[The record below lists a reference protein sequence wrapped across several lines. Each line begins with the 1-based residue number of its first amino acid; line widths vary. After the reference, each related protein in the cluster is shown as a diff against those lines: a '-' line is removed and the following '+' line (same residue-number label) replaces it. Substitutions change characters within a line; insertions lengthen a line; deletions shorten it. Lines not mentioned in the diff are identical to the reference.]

1 MPTAILKSECLIWAT
16 KFSGFGFWFLGTLN
30 KGREHFK
37 VKRCRQFMQNEWAEA
52 CWLAM
57 TSFGF
62 RGFQR
67 TPQSA
72 LTSSPPCS
80 PFGSFGSKAK
90 LMTHKFV
97 PKNRNQKIGKY
108 FAHKCGVWSSQ
119 INDSKMP
126 KWAPSSI
133 HRSPQLFLL
142 LPVQHCAKFSVVK
155 HAQGFCAVGNMIK
168 CQIIDLNYQIDLKLC
183 GKS

>member
-1 MPTAILKSECLIWAT
+1 
-16 KFSGFGFWFLGTLN
+16 
-30 KGREHFK
+30 
-37 VKRCRQFMQNEWAEA
+37 
-52 CWLAM
+52 
-57 TSFGF
+57 
-62 RGFQR
+62 
-67 TPQSA
+67 
-72 LTSSPPCS
+72 
-80 PFGSFGSKAK
+80 
-90 LMTHKFV
+90 MTHKFV
-97 PKNRNQKIGKY
+97 PKNRNLKIGKY

-155 HAQGFCAVGNMIK
+155 HAQGFYAVGNMIK

-183 GKS
+183 GESVKFSLCEGNFKGFSLEFEFSIRFEIKQNCVCI